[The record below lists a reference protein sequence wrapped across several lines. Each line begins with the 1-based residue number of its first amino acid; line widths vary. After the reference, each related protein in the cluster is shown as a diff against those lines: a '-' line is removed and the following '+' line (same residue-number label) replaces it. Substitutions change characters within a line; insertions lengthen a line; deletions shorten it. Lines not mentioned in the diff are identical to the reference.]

1 MPLIAAED
9 ILNARQMDLLTYLQ
23 LFEPGELVKLQGENY
38 CTREHDSLKISN
50 GKWHWFSRGIGGR
63 TALDYLVKVK
73 GMSFPDAVETIL
85 GKPVQNYSI
94 PRPAPVKQERKLLL
108 PEVDSDYKDVS
119 RYLQGRGINA
129 VIIDYCVKN
138 KLLFQTSEYH
148 NAMFVGYDEKGTPR
162 YAALR
167 GINGRFKS
175 EATGSDKRYAF
186 SIMEN
191 SAADTVH
198 VFESAIDLMSYA
210 TLQLY
215 DGGNWRQDALLSL
228 AGVYVT
234 KRQSVVPV
242 ALQRFL
248 DQHPQVHTL
257 RLHLDNDE
265 VGRGAT
271 TGIMKGLKDKYTVID
286 EPPTKGKDVNEQLQI
301 RVGLMRRK
309 EEHDR

>member
-9 ILNARQMDLLTYLQ
+9 IVNARQMDLLTYLQ
-23 LFEPGELVKLQGENY
+23 LYEPGELVKLRGENY

-73 GMSFPDAVETIL
+73 GMSFPDAVKTIL
-85 GKPVQNYSI
+85 NKPVQSCSI
-94 PRPAPVKQERKLLL
+94 PRPNPVKQERRLLL
-108 PEVDSDYKDVS
+108 PDVDSDYQDVS
-119 RYLQGRGINA
+119 QYLQGRGINT
-129 VIIDYCVKN
+129 VIIDYCARN

-148 NAMFVGYDEKGTPR
+148 NAMFVGYDEKGTAR

-167 GINGRFKS
+167 GINSRFKS
-175 EATGSDKRYAF
+175 EVTGSDKHYAF

-191 SAADTVH
+191 SATDTVH

-215 DGGNWRQDALLSL
+215 DGGNWKDEALLSL

-234 KRQSVVPV
+234 KRQGVVPV

-248 DQHPQVHTL
+248 DQHPQIHTL

-265 VGRGAT
+265 VGRGAAA
-271 TGIMKGLKDKYTVID
+271 GIMEGLKDKYTVID

>member
-1 MPLIAAED
+1 MPLISAED

-23 LFEPGELVKLQGENY
+23 LYEPGELVKLPGENY

-73 GMSFPDAVETIL
+73 GMSFPNAVETIL
-85 GKPVQNYSI
+85 GKPVQRASA
-94 PRPAPVKQERKLLL
+94 PRPASIKQERKLLL
-108 PEVDSDYKDVS
+108 PDVDSDCKDVS
-119 RYLQGRGINA
+119 RYLQGRGINT

-138 KLLFQTSEYH
+138 KLLFQTREYH
-148 NAMFVGYDEKGTPR
+148 NALFVGYDEQGTPR

-167 GINGRFKS
+167 GINSQFKS
-175 EATGSDKRYAF
+175 EATGSDKHYAF

-191 SAADTVH
+191 SLADTVH

-215 DGGNWRQDALLSL
+215 DDGNWRQDALLSL

-248 DQHPQVHTL
+248 NQHPNIHTL
-257 RLHLDNDE
+257 RLHLDNDA
-265 VGRGAT
+265 VGRGAAA
-271 TGIMKGLKDKYTVID
+271 GILEGLKDKYTVID
-286 EPPTKGKDVNEQLQI
+286 EPPTKGKDVNEQLQL

-309 EEHDR
+309 EEQDR

>member
-1 MPLIAAED
+1 MPLISAED

-23 LFEPGELVKLQGENY
+23 LYEPGELVKLSGENY

-73 GMSFPDAVETIL
+73 GMSFPNAVETIL
-85 GKPVQNYSI
+85 GKPVRRSSA
-94 PRPAPVKQERKLLL
+94 PRPAPIKQERKLLL
-108 PEVDSDYKDVS
+108 PDVDSDCKDVS
-119 RYLQGRGINA
+119 RYLQSRGINT

-138 KLLFQTSEYH
+138 KLLFQTREYH
-148 NAMFVGYDEKGTPR
+148 NALFVGYDEQGTPR

-167 GINGRFKS
+167 GINSRFKS
-175 EATGSDKRYAF
+175 EATGSDKHYAF

-191 SAADTVH
+191 SSADTVH

-215 DGGNWRQDALLSL
+215 DDGNWRQDALLSL

-248 DQHPQVHTL
+248 NQHPQIHTL
-257 RLHLDNDE
+257 RLHLDNDA
-265 VGRGAT
+265 VGRGAAA
-271 TGIMKGLKDKYTVID
+271 GILEGLKDKYTVID
-286 EPPTKGKDVNEQLQI
+286 EPPTKGKDVNEQLQL

-309 EEHDR
+309 EEQDR

>member
-85 GKPVQNYSI
+85 GKSVQSYSI

-108 PEVDSDYKDVS
+108 PDVDSDYQDVS
-119 RYLQGRGINA
+119 RYLQSRGINA

-167 GINGRFKS
+167 GINSRFKS

-191 SAADTVH
+191 SATDTVH

-248 DQHPQVHTL
+248 DQHPQVRTL

-271 TGIMKGLKDKYTVID
+271 AGIMEGLKDKYTVID
-286 EPPTKGKDVNEQLQI
+286 EPPTRGKDVNEQLQI

>member
-1 MPLIAAED
+1 
-9 ILNARQMDLLTYLQ
+9 
-23 LFEPGELVKLQGENY
+23 
-38 CTREHDSLKISN
+38 
-50 GKWHWFSRGIGGR
+50 
-63 TALDYLVKVK
+63 
-73 GMSFPDAVETIL
+73 MSFPDAVKTIL
-85 GKPVQNYSI
+85 NKPVQSCSI
-94 PRPAPVKQERKLLL
+94 PRPAPVKQERRLLL
-108 PEVDSDYKDVS
+108 PDVDSDYQDVS
-119 RYLQGRGINA
+119 RYLQGRGINT
-129 VIIDYCVKN
+129 VIIDYCARN
-138 KLLFQTSEYH
+138 KFLFQTSEYH
-148 NAMFVGYDEKGTPR
+148 NAMFVGYDEEGTAR

-167 GINGRFKS
+167 GINSRFKS
-175 EATGSDKRYAF
+175 EVTGSDKHYAF

-191 SAADTVH
+191 SATDTVH

-215 DGGNWRQDALLSL
+215 DGGNWKDEALLSL

-234 KRQSVVPV
+234 KRQGVVPV

-248 DQHPQVHTL
+248 DQHPQIHTL

-271 TGIMKGLKDKYTVID
+271 AGIMEGLKDKYTVID

>member
-9 ILNARQMDLLTYLQ
+9 IMSARQMDLLTYLQ
-23 LFEPGELVKLQGENY
+23 LYEPGELVKLRGENY

-73 GMSFPDAVETIL
+73 GMSFPDAVKTIL
-85 GKPVQNYSI
+85 NKPVQSCSI
-94 PRPAPVKQERKLLL
+94 PRSAPVKQERRLLL
-108 PEVDSDYKDVS
+108 PDVDSDYQDVS
-119 RYLQGRGINA
+119 RYLQGRGINT
-129 VIIDYCVKN
+129 VIIDYCARN
-138 KLLFQTSEYH
+138 KFLFQTSEYH
-148 NAMFVGYDEKGTPR
+148 NAMFVGYDEEGTAR

-167 GINGRFKS
+167 GINSRFKS
-175 EATGSDKRYAF
+175 EVTGSDKHYAF

-191 SAADTVH
+191 SATDTVN

-215 DGGNWRQDALLSL
+215 DGGNWKDEALLSL

-234 KRQSVVPV
+234 KRQGVVPV

-248 DQHPQVHTL
+248 DQHPQIHTL

-271 TGIMKGLKDKYTVID
+271 AGIMEDLKDKYTVID